1 MPVAL
6 YMDVHI
12 PMPIT
17 QQLRM
22 RGVDVATAT
31 EEGTNQLLDGELLR
45 HATARGRVLFTHDI
59 RFKVLAEEWQ
69 RQGAPFAGL
78 LYGHA
83 EGASIGQY
91 VRDLELI
98 AKVAT
103 PEELSNCVLYLPL

>member
-6 YMDVHI
+6 HMDVHV

-17 QQLRM
+17 RQLRL
-22 RGVDVATAT
+22 RGVDVVTAT
-31 EEGTNQLLDGELLR
+31 EEETNRLTDGELLQL
-45 HATARGRVLFTHDI
+45 ATERGRAIFTHDI
-59 RFKVLAEEWQ
+59 RFKARAEDWQ
-69 RQGAPFAGL
+69 RQGRPFSGL

-98 AKVAT
+98 AKAAS
-103 PEELSNCVLYLPL
+103 PEELANNILHLPL